1 MKKKILAVSII
12 LTLTLSTILVFS
24 NKTSAQENAFALTA
38 ISPEKEV
45 SKCING
51 NYSSVTSAFAEN
63 GFNIKKEASGF
74 IYSVIGYDAP
84 NSFSS
89 TAGDQFWSFWI
100 REKGKDYEFSNLG
113 PNSVIP
119 KKNYQY
125 VLYLGDGSA
134 PPDIA
139 FDKICKL
146 TTTPP
151 TATPSAIHSA
161 EPTNTASN
169 NEESTYVD
177 HQPQS
182 KELTNIGLDYLR
194 NSFYS
199 KSISEQEWATIA
211 LGSHS
216 QPIEIS
222 DSNYDS
228 VLDVSRQTLAFLANG
243 QKELAQRNSDIIK
256 NNIDQNQIGEF
267 DLINDD
273 IFGALVLSETDKD
286 FLHETGILD
295 HIVSAQNSD
304 GGFGYAISSDS
315 DVDMTAAALWALKIE
330 QQKYEKNI
338 SNAFS
343 YLRSAQNNDGGFGY
357 IPNQPSNIA
366 SSSWTLIAYNAFGV
380 SLDSTNKYIVS
391 QQQPNGSWQYFG
403 QESFICSAYAILAL
417 SGKTLPITNNTPIP
431 EPNPQQP
438 NPISQPSS
446 NPQPILPPENPNDT
460 TPQDNNKSSKSSSS
474 SASASS
480 SASVT
485 DDLATSASS
494 SSSVSCNSGKCSA
507 SSSASSSYSA
517 NKASASSSASSSC
530 N

>member
-1 MKKKILAVSII
+1 MKKKILALSII
-12 LTLTLSTILVFS
+12 LTLTLSTILVSS
-24 NKTSAQENAFALTA
+24 NKTSAQENAFALTT

-45 SKCING
+45 SKCIKG

-74 IYSVIGYDAP
+74 IYSAIGYDAP
-84 NSFSS
+84 KSFSS

-100 REKGKDYEFSNLG
+100 REKGKNYEFSNLG

-125 VLYLGDGSA
+125 VLYLGDGST

-146 TTTPP
+146 ATTPP
-151 TATPSAIHSA
+151 TATPSTIHST
-161 EPTNTASN
+161 EPTSTASN
-169 NEESTYVD
+169 NKESTYTD

-194 NSFYS
+194 NNFYS

-211 LGSHS
+211 LGSHN

-222 DSNYDS
+222 NSNYNS

-243 QKELAQRNSDIIK
+243 QKELAQRNSNIIK
-256 NNIDQNQIGEF
+256 NNIDQNQIGES

-315 DVDMTAAALWALKIE
+315 DIDMTAAALWALKIE

-338 SNAFS
+338 SDAFS
-343 YLRSAQNNDGGFGY
+343 YLQSAQNNDGGFGY
-357 IPNQPSNIA
+357 IPNQPSNVA
-366 SSSWTLIAYNAFGV
+366 SSSWALIAYNAFGV
-380 SLDSTNKYIVS
+380 SLDSANKYITS

-417 SGKTLPITNNTPIP
+417 SGKALPIINNTPIS

-438 NPISQPSS
+438 SPISQPPSDS
-446 NPQPILPPENPNDT
+446 QQELPPENHNNT
-460 TPQDNNKSSKSSSS
+460 TPQDNNKSSESSSS
-474 SASASS
+474 SASAS
-480 SASVT
+480 ASIT
-485 DDLATSASS
+485 DNLATSS
-494 SSSVSCNSGKCSA
+494 SSSVSCSSGKCSA
-507 SSSASSSYSA
+507 SSSASSNYSA
-517 NKASASSSASSSC
+517 NKTSASSSASSSC